1 MDHKN
6 ETAATPAA
14 EAVPAGFW
22 LNASGHLVPEAQV
35 REQDKL
41 RDQVAHELAARAQ
54 ILSGAL
60 RKFKAQALAD
70 IDDLVRISAE
80 RYGANLGGRKGNVTV
95 TTFDGKYR
103 ISRSVAER
111 IAFSEEIEASKE
123 LINACILRWSEGG
136 NANIHVLVDRAFR
149 TDTKGQL
156 KTAAILDLLRVEIDD
171 KEWQAA
177 MEALRDSIQVT
188 GTAIYV
194 RVHERIGNGDQ
205 YRQVPLDIAGV

>member
-1 MDHKN
+1 MTTDTN
-6 ETAATPAA
+6 PAPGKI
-14 EAVPAGFW
+14 PAGFW

-60 RKFKAQALAD
+60 RKFKARALAD

-95 TTFDGKYR
+95 TSFDGRYR
-103 ISRSVAER
+103 VSRTVAER
-111 IAFSEEIEASKE
+111 IAFSEEIEAAKE
-123 LINACILRWSEGG
+123 LINACIVRWSEGG

>member
-1 MDHKN
+1 MTTDTN
-6 ETAATPAA
+6 PAPGKI
-14 EAVPAGFW
+14 PAGFW

-54 ILSGAL
+54 ILSDAL
-60 RKFKAQALAD
+60 RKFKARALAD

-103 ISRSVAER
+103 VSRTVAER
-111 IAFSEEIEASKE
+111 IAFSEEIEAAKG

-136 NANIHVLVDRAFR
+136 NANIRVLVDRAFR

-156 KTAAILDLLRVEIDD
+156 KTAAILDLLRVEIEDS
-171 KEWQAA
+171 EWQAA

-194 RVHERIGNGDQ
+194 RVYERIGNGDQ